1 MELTDSKRP
10 AHLWG
15 AVITMNKRT
24 EDEML
29 AEIDT
34 ADGGGARD
42 PIATFEA
49 PAGRRERGRCGVA
62 GRGGPRLAEAR
73 SGAVDLVDAEE
84 HYAKPRASLTT

>member
-34 ADGGGARD
+34 ADGGG
-42 PIATFEA
+42 
-49 PAGRRERGRCGVA
+49 
-62 GRGGPRLAEAR
+62 GPRPDRHL
-73 SGAVDLVDAEE
+73 
-84 HYAKPRASLTT
+84 